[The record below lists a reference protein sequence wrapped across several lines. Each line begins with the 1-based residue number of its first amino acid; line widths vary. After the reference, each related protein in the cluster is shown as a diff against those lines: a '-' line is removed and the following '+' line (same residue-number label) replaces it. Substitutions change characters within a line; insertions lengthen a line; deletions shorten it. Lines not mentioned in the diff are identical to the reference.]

1 MSGHD
6 DVSVAD
12 VTTTLDHSLGTK
24 GACLGAAVNGCG
36 GPGTDH
42 HRNLV
47 WKLLKHQKKRL
58 KKSRKRWLYTRN
70 IFGRSGIDDDD
81 EEETGRCICSA
92 LGAEFLDL
100 DIFMRCLEKEWI
112 HSQKHTWN
120 LKMMVFKR
128 NLFFKGLFS
137 GSWFIVCF
145 RPCIFIPL
153 ILWIFVFLLTTFF
166 DDQSASIKNIQKQS
180 RGLFERNALIKLL
193 VVQQLFY
200 AILWFQRI
208 QMLSDEPTCFNG

>member
-1 MSGHD
+1 MY
-6 DVSVAD
+6 
-12 VTTTLDHSLGTK
+12 LLGSWT
-24 GACLGAAVNGCG
+24 
-36 GPGTDH
+36 
-42 HRNLV
+42 
-47 WKLLKHQKKRL
+47 
-58 KKSRKRWLYTRN
+58 
-70 IFGRSGIDDDD
+70 
-81 EEETGRCICSA
+81 

-100 DIFMRCLEKEWI
+100 DIFMRCLEKEW
-112 HSQKHTWN
+112 
-120 LKMMVFKR
+120 

-200 AILWFQRI
+200 AILWLQRI